1 MKLVRLILLSLL
13 IALLATN
20 LSSAFAAVVTPGI
33 TPQYKH
39 TSSLTSE
46 LSISGGTASVKG
58 NVTPTS
64 DAHRANVKVEL
75 QQLVDGSWKTIET
88 WTASST
94 KGGCTAKGTKA
105 LTKGYSYRVYTTGK
119 VYNNAGALMETSYKA
134 SSSKSY

>member
-1 MKLVRLILLSLL
+1 MKLVRLIRLSLL
-13 IALLATN
+13 IALLVTN
-20 LSSAFAAVVTPGI
+20 LSSAFAAVANPGI
-33 TPQYKH
+33 KPQYKH

-64 DAHRANVKVEL
+64 DANRANVKVEL
-75 QQLVDGSWKTIET
+75 QQLVNGSWKTIET

-94 KGGCTAKGTKA
+94 KGGCTAKGTKV

-119 VYNNAGALMETSYKA
+119 VYDNAGTLIETSYKA